1 MAIDIIAIQSG
12 NPIND
17 KSAICSALPTGGYSK
32 LIVRPNYPLDLTI
45 ENIEE
50 KFTDRFDDP
59 SYYYGNGTQG
69 SW

>member
-32 LIVRPNYPLDLTI
+32 LIIRPNFPVNLTI
-45 ENIEE
+45 ENIQD
-50 KFTDRFDDP
+50 KFKDRFDDP
-59 SYYYGNGTQG
+59 SYYYGDGTQG
-69 SW
+69 T